1 MKGKKMDMPTLKGRN
16 TIRKNGSVT
25 GATGQTSRMI
35 KRWRFNAEPN
45 TLLARLEAAYMS
57 GLDAVDRV
65 EVRAASN
72 KTSGKLTREGTR
84 DDVLNY
90 ALNSLIPDLQK
101 ARMTIKRAKA
111 EVTERKSKL
120 KIEGPDPSDIAA
132 AFRRMEIRT
141 RLREMKSDDQAKY
154 FASLSDNL
162 PAEVAMAILELP
174 PEYSGVTAPQH
185 ERLAQHALAAR
196 YGTEIA
202 ETAEL
207 EEAISAAES
216 AVETGRDEL
225 RLEVGG
231 IDRQK
236 WDELAAPI
244 EAKHAAPWL
253 RRRGAEVHVVDL
265 ERRVERQPTDE
276 ELATGIFANTH
287 DEYLK
292 EQATVPVSV

>member
-1 MKGKKMDMPTLKGRN
+1 MDMQTLKGRN

-25 GATGQTSRMI
+25 GATGQTSRII
-35 KRWRFNAEPN
+35 KRWRFNPEPN
-45 TLLARLEAAYMS
+45 TLLARLEAAYLS
-57 GLDAVDRV
+57 GLDAVDRI
-65 EVRAASN
+65 EERTRSNAAS
-72 KTSGKLTREGTR
+72 GRFTREGVK
-84 DDVLNY
+84 DDALKF
-90 ALNSLIPDLQK
+90 ALNSLIPDLHK

-111 EVTERKSKL
+111 EVAERKSKL
-120 KIEGPDPSDIAA
+120 KVEGPDPSDVAG

-141 RLREMKSDDQAKY
+141 FLREMKDAEQREYFTKY
-154 FASLSDNL
+154 GDNL
-162 PAEVAMAILELP
+162 PPEVTAAVLELP
-174 PEYSGVTAPQH
+174 SEFSGLAKPQH
-185 ERLAQHALAAR
+185 ERLAQHALALHH
-196 YGTEIA
+196 GPEIA

-207 EEAISAAES
+207 EEAIGAAES

-231 IDRQK
+231 IDKQK

-253 RRRGAEVHVVDL
+253 RRRGAEVHLVDL
-265 ERRVERQPTDE
+265 VGRVERKPTPE

-292 EQATVPVSV
+292 EQATVPVGV